1 MSHAFGERH
10 GRAKL
15 RERDALEVREL
26 ALGGVLSLRQI
37 GAVYGVH
44 YTTVAD
50 IKMKRTWKR
59 TWENDGSQNPNAK
72 PSTEATE

>member
-1 MSHAFGERH
+1 MDRAFGERH
-10 GRAKL
+10 GNAKL
-15 RERDALEVREL
+15 REQDAREVRDL

-37 GAVYGVH
+37 GAVYGIH

-59 TWENDGSQNPNAK
+59 TWENDGSQNAK
-72 PSTEATE
+72 PSATEE